1 MISLPIVLAVG
12 ALLFAVGLYGAL
24 GQTNTIMVIMGVELM
39 LGAAMLNV
47 VGFLRY
53 SHPHATSGDFFVLVV
68 MTLMALE
75 GAVGF
80 ALVVSVF
87 RRRRTAEIDDL
98 TDLKG

>member
-1 MISLPIVLAVG
+1 VISLPVVLVFA
-12 ALLFAVGLYGAL
+12 ALMFAIGLYGVL
-24 GQTNTIMVIMGVELM
+24 GQTNAIMVIMGVELL

-53 SHPHATSGDFFVLVV
+53 AHPEAVSGSFFVLIL

-75 GAVGF
+75 AAIGF
-80 ALVVSVF
+80 GLVVATF
-87 RRRRTAEIDDL
+87 RNRRTAEVDDL